1 MAELSTSD
9 YIIFTSLYLPL
20 LSFYLMVKKTMGPK
34 KVMRGLSKFETAKVN
49 FLSLPKPVMTNFDTG
64 YNMEGSKV
72 EGGKAKWEIEI
83 VLLEHPNGE
92 TGEMVWQSTAEVV
105 RVDLMEWNIQNDKGA
120 LKDLSK
126 EFHYIFQT
134 ASGTHICNYDPR
146 EEAP

>member
-1 MAELSTSD
+1 
-9 YIIFTSLYLPL
+9 
-20 LSFYLMVKKTMGPK
+20 MVKKTIGPK
-34 KVMRGLSKFETAKVN
+34 KVMKGLSKFETAKVN
-49 FLSLPKPVMTNFDTG
+49 FLSLPKPIMSNFETG

-83 VLLEHPNGE
+83 ELLEHPNGE
-92 TGEMVWQSTAEVV
+92 TGKMVWQSTAEVV

-120 LKDLSK
+120 LKDLSN